1 LIIPRNLNR
10 IISKKDGIISINP
23 FLNQT
28 YAIYG
33 VDGKLLVKNQIT
45 PKNGNIKLNLSE
57 GTYILKTTSENNE
70 CFERFLIEK

>member
-1 LIIPRNLNR
+1 MIRKWKVIIGNKIYAYKFKSSKKKDFDYFHGNLNR

-33 VDGKLLVKNQIT
+33 VDGNSLSK
-45 PKNGNIKLNLSE
+45 IK
-57 GTYILKTTSENNE
+57 
-70 CFERFLIEK
+70 